1 MGWIYW
7 PMLPTPGLLIVAVSE
22 VLLVLRWKMDWDGVS
37 STKCWNTARYC
48 NFNSKIGLLDVENHL
63 QVVGSFV
70 FLWCFW
76 YQIHSKSILQPHVIH
91 VIPWPKLPRIL
102 WVFRRLALWHSC
114 PTPSTMVEHLGRDF
128 DTAGRPLRRPLKW
141 QGFCR
146 FLHGQM
152 GDQAIFLACNDYYEL

>member
-22 VLLVLRWKMDWDGVS
+22 VLLVLRWKMDWDGGS
-37 STKCWNTARYC
+37 STKCWNTARHC

-76 YQIHSKSILQPHVIH
+76 YQIHSPTYLQPHVIVH
-91 VIPWPKLPRIL
+91 GFHGQNWPDSYWFFADWHCGTVALRHQPWWSPLGAPILTTRPKQNGRG
-102 WVFRRLALWHSC
+102 
-114 PTPSTMVEHLGRDF
+114 STAFYM
-128 DTAGRPLRRPLKW
+128 AKW
-141 QGFCR
+141 EIKR
-146 FLHGQM
+146 FLP
-152 GDQAIFLACNDYYEL
+152 CNDYYEL